1 MALTAIKIINHYSY
15 EDRNRSHL
23 VESTLKKME
32 GLIKNGQ
39 CKNTGIFE
47 HTSHKT
53 NTNKTKT
60 NKKIISNTDPQNR
73 GWTMQVLDEK

>member
-1 MALTAIKIINHYSY
+1 MKLITEIASGTDCNQDYY

-32 GLIKNGQ
+32 GIIKNGQ
-39 CKNTGIFE
+39 YRNTGIFE

-53 NTNKTKT
+53 KENITKT
-60 NKKIISNTDPQNR
+60 NQKNN
-73 GWTMQVLDEK
+73 